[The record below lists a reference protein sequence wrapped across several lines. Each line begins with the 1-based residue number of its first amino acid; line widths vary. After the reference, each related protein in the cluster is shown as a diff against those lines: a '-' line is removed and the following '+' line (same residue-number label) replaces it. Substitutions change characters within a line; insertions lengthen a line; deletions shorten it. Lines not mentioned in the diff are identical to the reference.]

1 MKKYAKSFETL
12 NDALKTLSKN
22 DLVLISFYDDLRYDL
37 LNSLYRVNDLRDFFS
52 KELFIRP
59 VYALYKQYGGYYEI
73 ILK

>member
-22 DLVLISFYDDLRYDL
+22 DNVKITFYDDLRYDIDMP
-37 LNSLYRVNDLRDFFS
+37 LYRVNDLKKVFS
-52 KELFIRP
+52 KELFFRP
-59 VYALYKQYGGYYEI
+59 VYALYEQVSGYYEI